1 MVIRHGKSPQ
11 DDGAADVA
19 EQRNSTDRNVTHKLK
34 PQKEKVARRTVTNAR
49 K

>member
-11 DDGAADVA
+11 DGADDVV

-34 PQKEKVARRTVTNAR
+34 PQREKVARRNVTNAR
-49 K
+49 I